1 MLDSHVADV
10 QQGETQTQRGS
21 RKGNSLIIRAR
32 VYVRAR
38 RRAVSAI
45 GPKAPIL
52 QTTFML
58 DSPCV
63 SFPHESIVSLTQNPI
78 VSHSL

>member
-21 RKGNSLIIRAR
+21 RKGKSLIRAC

-38 RRAVSAI
+38 RYAVSAI